1 MTLSWGASDTNRRPS
16 SNPAKS
22 WETLASLSPRTRHNS
37 ENVARPNPA
46 NPLKRASR
54 REDNASTFSPCRP
67 VRSRIAISSVLFK
80 WRSPLWPEN
89 ARKVVDR
96 LRTLDT
102 AFIATFPRGS
112 TKDYSQL
119 PHWDL
124 TRISALDLQES
135 MAEELERWFSGD
147 NGIQT
152 VKAYL
157 PYNGL
162 WAVDS
167 PHGGV
172 NKGSGARQLARLLD
186 VTTPEI
192 AAAGDS
198 HNDLAPNR

>member
-1 MTLSWGASDTNRRPS
+1 M
-16 SNPAKS
+16 
-22 WETLASLSPRTRHNS
+22 
-37 ENVARPNPA
+37 
-46 NPLKRASR
+46 
-54 REDNASTFSPCRP
+54 
-67 VRSRIAISSVLFK
+67 
-80 WRSPLWPEN
+80 
-89 ARKVVDR
+89 VDR

-162 WAVDS
+162 WAVDFT
-167 PHGGV
+167 HGGV
-172 NKGSGARQLARLLD
+172 NKGSGARQLARLLH